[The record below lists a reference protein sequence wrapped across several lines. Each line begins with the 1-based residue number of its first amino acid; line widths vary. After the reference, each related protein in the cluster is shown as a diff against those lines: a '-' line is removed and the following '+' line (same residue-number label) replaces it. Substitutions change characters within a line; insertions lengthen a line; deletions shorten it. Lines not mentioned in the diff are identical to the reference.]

1 MVLLAKRNMLTYV
14 TVLPTK
20 IDFYKMLSNI
30 SINENVVILFASSFM
45 IVCLLGLQSQF
56 VRDKQPCISFL
67 TSIGVGVC
75 QVYQYRLAP
84 NADTVESIFF
94 VLGGA
99 CGIVASI
106 HLHNLYIKI
115 KRGKKL

>member
-1 MVLLAKRNMLTYV
+1 M
-14 TVLPTK
+14 PTD
-20 IDFYKMLSNI
+20 II
-30 SINENVVILFASSFM
+30 TENVVILFASSFS

-56 VRDKQPCISFL
+56 VRDKQPIVSFL

-84 NADTVESIFF
+84 HADTIESIFF

-99 CGIVASI
+99 FGIVASI
-106 HLHNLYIKI
+106 HLHNLYIKLKRI
-115 KRGKKL
+115 KK